1 MEAAKSAFPSVSFVG
16 GGSAAAREEERGCAN
31 PGPEEFVDQKVLESV
46 MLDL

>member
-1 MEAAKSAFPSVSFVG
+1 MEAAKSAFPSVSFAG
-16 GGSAAAREEERGCAN
+16 GGSAAAGEEKRGCSG

>member
-1 MEAAKSAFPSVSFVG
+1 MHSGASSVSFAG
-16 GGSAAAREEERGCAN
+16 GGSAAAGEEERGCAG